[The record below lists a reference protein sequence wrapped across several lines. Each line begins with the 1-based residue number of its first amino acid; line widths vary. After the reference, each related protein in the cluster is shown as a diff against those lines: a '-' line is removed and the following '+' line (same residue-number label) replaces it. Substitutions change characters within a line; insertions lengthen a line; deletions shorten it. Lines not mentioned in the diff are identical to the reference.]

1 MRNKTVDKVNNRHKG
16 LETGEHRMCL
26 QTSLWSTQL
35 EMSGSWGLSW
45 QKGKL
50 GAELAEGAEEETQVG
65 TTSYG
70 TLNTRL
76 KAYVVPSNISNYFTK
91 GTKPFNW

>member
-16 LETGEHRMCL
+16 LETG
-26 QTSLWSTQL
+26 TQDVFTDQSVVDAVRN
-35 EMSGSWGLSW
+35 E
-45 QKGKL
+45 GKL
-50 GAELAEGAEEETQVG
+50 GTELAEGAEEEMQVG